1 MFATEIG
8 LPFGT
13 LRFRPEGDDD
23 RAFRFALFCDSRPD
37 EWQLLPLDAAIRAQ
51 LMRLQFEA
59 QTASYRTEFPD
70 ARFDIIELAGEP
82 IGRIVVDRP
91 GNMLHLVDIALV
103 PRLRNRGI
111 GTAILQ
117 ALIDEAQAVQLPV
130 RLTVAA
136 NNAPSL
142 RLYQRLGFVPI
153 ATIPLYLEL
162 EWRPAPARA
171 HE

>member
-8 LPFGT
+8 FPFGI

-37 EWQLLPLDAAIRAQ
+37 EWSRLPLDPATRAQ

-59 QTASYRTEFPD
+59 QTASYRAEFPD
-70 ARFDIIELAGEP
+70 AHFAIIDLAGEP

-91 GNMLHLVDIALV
+91 GNLLNLVDIALLL
-103 PRLRNRGI
+103 RWRNRGI
-111 GTAILQ
+111 GTAILE

-130 RLTVAA
+130 RLKVAA
-136 NNAPSL
+136 SNAPSL

-162 EWRPAPARA
+162 EWRPAPAR
-171 HE
+171 EQE